1 MHTWTFGR
9 RITLRRNVCEN
20 TDCMNDKDLI
30 LAIDNGTQSLKA
42 LIFDLGGN
50 LLFKERIPFRPYVSP
65 RPGWAEQDPDLFWK
79 ALCQACQGLWK
90 QGGVPRERIAGVA
103 LTTQRGTVINVDKE
117 GRPMRPAMLWLDQ
130 RKAYGLPPVGGIWGL
145 LFRLAGVRRTVAYLQ
160 AEAEANWIRT
170 IQPEV
175 WEKTHQFL
183 FLSGYL
189 TYRLIGEFVDSVG
202 CQVGYVPFD
211 YRRLKWASPRDWKW
225 KAVPMDPDRLPRL
238 LPPGQTL
245 GRVTRDAAEATGIP
259 EGLPLIAAAADK
271 ACEVIGSGSL
281 EPSVGC
287 ISYGTTATI
296 NVTHDRYLEAI
307 RLIPPYPSAVKG
319 RYSMEVQIFRGF
331 WMVNW
336 FKEEFGYP
344 ECRQAAIDGIEAE
357 ALFDKLTL
365 EIPPG
370 AMGLML
376 QPYWTPGIK
385 MPGPEAKGAIIG
397 FGDVHTRAHLYRSI
411 LEGLAYAL
419 REGKERIE
427 KRTRIPIQ
435 DLRVSG
441 GGSQSHVAM
450 QVTADVFG
458 IPTAR
463 PSVYETSGL
472 GAAIDASV
480 GLGLHKDIHSA
491 VSAMTRIGAV
501 YEPDLKAHAC
511 YDALYRQVYRKMY
524 NRLKPLY
531 QRIRE
536 ITGYPA

>member
-1 MHTWTFGR
+1 
-9 RITLRRNVCEN
+9 
-20 TDCMNDKDLI
+20 MNDKDLI

-79 ALCQACQGLWK
+79 ALCQACHGLWK
-90 QGGVPRERIAGVA
+90 QRGVPRERIAGVA
-103 LTTQRGTVINVDKE
+103 LTTQRGTVINVDKK

-130 RKAYGLPPVGGIWGL
+130 RRTYGLPPVGGIWGL
-145 LFRLAGVRRTVAYLQ
+145 LFQLAGVRHTVAYLQ

-170 IQPEV
+170 SQPEV
-175 WEKTHQFL
+175 WEKTHKFL

-189 TYRLIGEFVDSVG
+189 TYRLVGEFVDSVG

-211 YRRLKWASPRDWKW
+211 YRRLKWASARDWKW

-238 LPPGQTL
+238 LPPGETL
-245 GRVTRDAAEATGIP
+245 GRLTQDAAEATGIP

-307 RLIPPYPSAVKG
+307 RLIPPYPSAVRG

-344 ECRQAAIDGIEAE
+344 ECRQAGIDGIEAE
-357 ALFDKLTL
+357 ALFDKLTT

-441 GGSQSHVAM
+441 GGSQSRVAM

-458 IPTAR
+458 IPATR

-480 GLGLHKDIHSA
+480 GLGLHKDIRSA

-524 NRLKPLY
+524 SRLKPLY